1 MPMQVDVETVGT
13 VVVVAVGGRVDA
25 YTAPELEQQI
35 TGALGDQ
42 AALVIDFAATEY
54 VSSAGLRVLITLAK
68 RTRAGE
74 LAMRLC
80 GLQEGVRE
88 VLDIAGFTA
97 LFELCETRA
106 EALAQLGAS

>member
-1 MPMQVDVETVGT
+1 MPMQVDIENHGP

-35 TGALGDQ
+35 AAALGDQ
-42 AALVIDFAATEY
+42 TALVIDLSATEY

-74 LAMRLC
+74 LRMRLC

-88 VLDIAGFTA
+88 VFDIAGFTA
-97 LFELCETRA
+97 LFELCDTRSA
-106 EALAQLGAS
+106 ALGQLGAS